1 MLESSPPAPARR
13 GAAGNTR
20 TVVIVTLVAL
30 VVLGIAQLV
39 SYREGGWNA
48 GLILLASMIV
58 ANLLWRFRRRE

>member
-13 GAAGNTR
+13 GGAGTNR